1 MSTLIILKVLKVFY
15 KLYSYLKEPTI
26 AADYQRIKLKEFV
39 LLLLLTFL
47 VVVPF
52 ALLLEWAGVDQFDHI
67 LMEMLDTNKWLVLT
81 FGVLIAPLIEEPIYR
96 LHLDRQ
102 RSSIWWG
109 LGLAVLTFSEF
120 WFPTAILM
128 IYLVY
133 LLIRSRDADP
143 PSQKFVVYT
152 SAILFALVHMGN
164 YIDFDF
170 GKYFY
175 WVPFLVIVQFWIGLV
190 LSYIRSKYGM
200 WTAIGFHA
208 VYNAVFI
215 IPMVYFYEK

>member
-1 MSTLIILKVLKVFY
+1 MNLNGYLYKVI
-15 KLYSYLKEPTI
+15 SYLKEPTI

-39 LLLLLTFL
+39 ILLVLTLL
-47 VVVPF
+47 VAVPF
-52 ALLLEWAGVDQFDHI
+52 GLLLEWAGVDQFDHM
-67 LMEMLDTNKWLVLT
+67 LMEVLDTNKWLVL
-81 FGVLIAPLIEEPIYR
+81 VLGIVIAPLIEESVFR
-96 LHLDRQ
+96 LHLDLK

-109 LGLAVLTFSEF
+109 LGLTVLTLNEV
-120 WFPTAILM
+120 WYPTAILM
-128 IYLVY
+128 VYLVY
-133 LLIRSRDADP
+133 LLIRSRDVDL

-175 WVPFLVIVQFWIGLV
+175 WVPFLVIIQFWVGLV
-190 LSYIRSKYGM
+190 LSYIRSKHGM

-215 IPMVYFYEK
+215 IPLVYFYEK